1 MSVSCLYAG
10 TVRHRRRRP
19 SRQFTYGLT
28 LAYLD
33 LEELPN
39 LLGGRLTRPWPGLLR
54 VRRRDLLGDPHTPLQ
69 ESVRETVRAATGIA
83 PAGPIRVLTQP
94 RSFGLCFNPVS
105 FYYCF
110 EPSGREVETIVA
122 EVTNTPWRE
131 RHAYVLAAGTAGA
144 AEAPDATG
152 DASGRL
158 LRDTAEKQLHVSP
171 LMGMDQRYRFAATAP
186 GETLSLH
193 IEVGEDAQPVFDATL
208 GLRRRDLNRGSLR
221 RFALRNPFASVRVL
235 ALIYLQALRAR
246 LAGATYHPHPTRTS
260 HA

>member
-1 MSVSCLYAG
+1 MTVSCLYAG

-19 SRQFTYGLT
+19 SRQFTYGLV

-33 LEELPN
+33 LEELPD
-39 LLGGRLTRPWPGLLR
+39 LLGGRLTRRWPGLLR
-54 VRRRDLLGDPHTPLQ
+54 VRRRDLLGDPRQPLDTA
-69 ESVRETVRAATGIA
+69 VRDTVRQATGTR

-110 EPSGREVETIVA
+110 DATGTEVETIVA

-131 RHAYVLAAGTAGA
+131 RHAYVLAAGAAG
-144 AEAPDATG
+144 
-152 DASGRL
+152 GRL
-158 LRDTAEKQLHVSP
+158 LRDSTEKQLHVSP

-186 GETLSLH
+186 AQTLSLH
-193 IEVGEDAQPVFDATL
+193 IEVGEDERPVFDATL
-208 GLRRRDLNRGSLR
+208 GLHRRELTRPAVR
-221 RFALRNPFASVRVL
+221 RLAVRHPFASVRVL
-235 ALIYLQALRAR
+235 ALIYAQALRAR
-246 LAGATYHPHPTRTS
+246 LAGATYHPHPPRPS